1 MDEAPTR
8 GDMRH
13 LLLATNVALP
23 GVYAWLTTVAYPAFA
38 RGVGGWPRAVAYTA
52 LLALAVGALLIGRHP
67 AVARAVGVIGFVAL
81 CVLTWV
87 LLGDRL
93 DPERLDSIRA
103 ACGAV
108 GWAIFAL
115 GWGATERFRP
125 VRTDDTDEAPDKPLA
140 ARGHLPRT
148 AVIALALGLV
158 AALTPWLAA
167 WQVKRE
173 EHAVLAHGVALVA
186 AIAIVI
192 VASQVVV
199 DREQRLTRP
208 APRQRVRPA
217 MGSLSALAF
226 VLAAGVVWLLLR

>member
-1 MDEAPTR
+1 MADVPSR
-8 GDMRH
+8 GETRH

-23 GVYAWLTTVAYPAFA
+23 GVYAWLTTVAHPAFT
-38 RGVGGWPRAVAYTA
+38 RGVGGWPRVAAYAA
-52 LLALAVGALLIGRHP
+52 LLALAVGVVLIGRYP
-67 AVARAVGVIGFVAL
+67 AVARAVGVVGFVAL

-125 VRTDDTDEAPDKPLA
+125 VRADDTGEAPGKPLA
-140 ARGHLPRT
+140 ARGRLPRT
-148 AVIALALGLV
+148 AVIAMALGLV

-173 EHAVLAHGVALVA
+173 EHALFAHGTALVA

-192 VASQVVV
+192 VASQVAV

-217 MGSLSALAF
+217 MGSLSALALL
-226 VLAAGVVWLLLR
+226 LAAGVVWLLLR